1 MPIYS
6 FKVDVFYRMV
16 KMIMDWQIKQKK
28 LEQSVVSIFSCSF
41 CLIMHKYNL
50 RVPSEHLQHPGTIYH
65 VILICPF
72 ICITWGLREGHK
84 WQIVQQC
91 KSYHF
96 QTVSIGQWGRD
107 RVVMLG
113 LSALFTYPNNVQG
126 SWGQQETERVE
137 SSLLTLLPSAH
148 STGEEQ
154 WSLLEDL
161 VTGFQEKNIKT
172 Y

>member
-1 MPIYS
+1 
-6 FKVDVFYRMV
+6 
-16 KMIMDWQIKQKK
+16 MDWLVKWKN
-28 LEQSVVSIFSCSF
+28 LEWSIVSSFSCSF
-41 CLIMHKYNL
+41 CPIMHKYNL
-50 RVPSEHLQHPGTIYH
+50 RVHLEHLQHPGMINH

-72 ICITWGLREGHK
+72 ICITWGLRGGHK

-96 QTVSIGQWGRD
+96 QNVSIRQWGRE
-107 RVVMLG
+107 RVVTPG
-113 LSALFTYPNNVQG
+113 LSALFTDPDNVQG
-126 SWGQQETERVE
+126 SWGQQETEGVE

-161 VTGFQEKNIKT
+161 VTGLQEKNIKT